1 MTNRVRLGMTAALY
15 GASRKPVKLPPLLS
29 WDKIAAMS
37 NAVFEGLKVLD
48 LSEDIAG
55 SFCARLLADY
65 GADVLKV
72 EPTAGSTMRRVG
84 PYYHDDPHPEKSLFF
99 LILNLNKKGITLNL
113 ETASGRNLL
122 RELVPHVDLVVES
135 YRPGQLDDL
144 GIGYEA
150 LSAINPSLVMTS
162 ITPFGQTGPYSQ
174 YAGEEIVSYAMGMVM
189 GISGVQGRPPLKHG
203 GFQAQ
208 YQGGLFGAG
217 ATAMA
222 LFAQDRHGVGQHV
235 DVSITECVAST
246 MMATQ
251 TIYPFIGGVQIRR
264 ADGTMWE
271 NPMPCKDGWIIVQAG
286 GGATWED
293 IADFFQA
300 PELLEPRFADRAE
313 RVRNGPAM
321 DQVVLNAIK
330 DREKWELF
338 PKAAE
343 KRMLFGLVQTP
354 TELAECPQL
363 ESREFYRE
371 TEHPVIGRIKVPA
384 ELFRMSAS
392 PYQMRMAAPLL
403 GQHNEEVYGDGLGYD
418 RATLSVMRQLDVI

>member
-1 MTNRVRLGMTAALY
+1 MEGVG
-15 GASRKPVKLPPLLS
+15 PLS
-29 WDKIAAMS
+29 GI
-37 NAVFEGLKVLD
+37 KVLD

-72 EPTAGSTMRRVG
+72 EPPGGSAMRRIG
-84 PYYHDDPHPEKSLFF
+84 PYYHDDPDPEKSLFF
-99 LILNLNKKGITLNL
+99 LILNLNKKGSTLDL
-113 ETASGRNLL
+113 KAHAGRRVL
-122 RELVPHVDLVVES
+122 RELVPHIDLVIES
-135 YRPGQLDDL
+135 YRPGYLADFGL
-144 GIGYEA
+144 GYEDIA
-150 LSAINPSLVMTS
+150 KINPGVVMTS
-162 ITPFGQTGPYSQ
+162 ITPFGQSGPYRQ

-222 LFAQDRHGVGQHV
+222 LFAQDRQGVGQHV

-300 PELLEPRFADRAE
+300 PELLEERFADRAQ

-321 DQVVLNAIK
+321 DQVVLDAIR

-354 TELAECPQL
+354 SELAECPQL

-371 TEHPVIGRIKVPA
+371 TEHPVVGKVKVPA
-384 ELFRMSAS
+384 ELFRMSPAG
-392 PYQMRMAAPLL
+392 YQLRMPAPTL
-403 GQHNEEVYGDGLGYD
+403 GQHNDEVYCEGLGYT
-418 RATLSVMRQLDVI
+418 AEELVVMRQNGVI

>member
-1 MTNRVRLGMTAALY
+1 MA
-15 GASRKPVKLPPLLS
+15 KLPPS
-29 WDKIAAMS
+29 PAWDKIAAMFDAPLS
-37 NAVFEGLKVLD
+37 GIKVLD

-72 EPTAGSTMRRVG
+72 EPPGGSAMRRVG
-84 PYYHDDPHPEKSLFF
+84 PFYHDDPHPEKSLFF
-99 LILNLNKKGITLNL
+99 LILNLNKKGVTLNL
-113 ETASGRNLL
+113 EDRRRPAHPEGTRA
-122 RELVPHVDLVVES
+122 PHVDLVIES
-135 YRPGQLDDL
+135 YRPGHLDDL

-150 LSAINPSLVMTS
+150 LSAINPNLVMTS

-251 TIYPFIGGVQIRR
+251 TIYPFIGGVQVRR
-264 ADGTMWE
+264 APGTMWE

-293 IADFFQA
+293 IADFFRA
-300 PELLEPRFADRAE
+300 PELLEPRFADRAQ

-321 DQVVLNAIK
+321 DQVVLDAIK

-338 PKAAE
+338 PAAAE

-354 TELAECPQL
+354 TELADCPQL

-384 ELFRMSAS
+384 ELFRMTPAG
-392 PYQMRMAAPLL
+392 YQLRMAAPTL
-403 GQHNEEVYGDGLGYD
+403 GQHNEEIFVEGLGYD
-418 RATLSVMRQLDVI
+418 RETLAVMRQLDVI

>member
-1 MTNRVRLGMTAALY
+1 M
-15 GASRKPVKLPPLLS
+15 
-29 WDKIAAMS
+29 IAG
-37 NAVFEGLKVLD
+37 VFDGLKVLD

-72 EPTAGSTMRRVG
+72 EPPSGSAMRRIG
-84 PYYHDDPHPEKSLFF
+84 PFYHDDPHPEKSLFF
-99 LILNLNKKGITLNL
+99 LILNLNKKGISLNL
-113 ETASGRNLL
+113 RSAAGRRLL
-122 RELVPHVDLVVES
+122 RELASRVDLVIES
-135 YRPGQLDDL
+135 SPPGYLDDL
-144 GIGYEA
+144 GIGYA
-150 LSAINPSLVMTS
+150 GLSAVNPQLVMTS
-162 ITPFGQTGPYSQ
+162 ITPFGQTGPYRH
-174 YAGEEIVSYAMGMVM
+174 YAGAEIVSYAMGMVM
-189 GISGVQGRPPLKHG
+189 GISGIQGQPPLKHG

-222 LFAQDRHGVGQHV
+222 LFARERSGIGQHV
-235 DVSITECVAST
+235 DVSVTECVAST

-264 ADGTMWE
+264 APGTMWE

-286 GGATWED
+286 GGASWED

-300 PELLEPRFADRAE
+300 PELLEPRFADRAQ

-321 DQVVLNAIK
+321 DRVVLDAIRE
-330 DREKWELF
+330 REKWELF
-338 PKAAE
+338 PKAAA

-354 TELAECPQL
+354 TELADCPQL

-371 TEHPVIGRIKVPA
+371 TQHPVIGRIKVPA
-384 ELFRMSAS
+384 ALFHMSPHGYQLRM
-392 PYQMRMAAPLL
+392 PAPLL
-403 GQHNEEVYGDGLGYD
+403 GQHNDEIFVAGLGYPKTEL
-418 RATLSVMRQLDVI
+418 AVMRQLDIV

>member
-1 MTNRVRLGMTAALY
+1 MEGVG
-15 GASRKPVKLPPLLS
+15 PLS
-29 WDKIAAMS
+29 GI
-37 NAVFEGLKVLD
+37 KVLD

-72 EPTAGSTMRRVG
+72 EPPDGSAMRRIG
-84 PYYHDDPHPEKSLFF
+84 PYYHDEADPEKSLFF
-99 LILNLNKKGITLNL
+99 LILNLNKKGSTLDL
-113 ETASGRNLL
+113 KSHAGRRIL
-122 RELVPHVDLVVES
+122 RELVPHIDLVIES
-135 YRPGQLDDL
+135 YRPGYLADL
-144 GIGYEA
+144 GLGYEDLA
-150 LSAINPSLVMTS
+150 KINPGVVMTS
-162 ITPFGQTGPYSQ
+162 ITPFGQSGPYSQ

-222 LFAQDRHGVGQHV
+222 LFAQDRQGVGQHV

-300 PELLEPRFADRAE
+300 PELLEERFADRAQ
-313 RVRNGPAM
+313 RVRNGSAM
-321 DQVVLNAIK
+321 DQVVLDAIK

-354 TELAECPQL
+354 SELAECPQL
-363 ESREFYRE
+363 ESRDFYRE
-371 TEHPVIGRIKVPA
+371 TEHPVIGKVKVPA
-384 ELFRMSAS
+384 ELFRMSPAG
-392 PYQMRMAAPLL
+392 YQLRMPAPTL
-403 GQHNEEVYGDGLGYD
+403 GQHNDEVYGAGLGYS
-418 RATLSVMRQLDVI
+418 AEELVVMQQNGVI

>member
-1 MTNRVRLGMTAALY
+1 MMG
-15 GASRKPVKLPPLLS
+15 G
-29 WDKIAAMS
+29 
-37 NAVFEGLKVLD
+37 VFEGLKVLD

-65 GADVLKV
+65 GADVLKI
-72 EPTAGSTMRRVG
+72 EHPSGSSMRRIG

-113 ETASGRNLL
+113 DTESGRAIL
-122 RELVPHVDLVVES
+122 RRLVPHVDLVVES
-135 YRPGQLDDL
+135 YRPGHLESL

-150 LSAINPSLVMTS
+150 LSAINPRLVMTS
-162 ITPFGQTGPYSQ
+162 ITPFGQTGPYRD
-174 YAGEEIVSYAMGMVM
+174 YLGEEIVSYAMGMVM
-189 GISGVQGRPPLKHG
+189 GISGVQERAPLKHG

-222 LFAQDRHGVGQHV
+222 LFAQDRQGIGQHV
-235 DVSITECVAST
+235 DVSVTECVAST

-251 TIYPFIGGVQIRR
+251 TIYPFLGGVQIRR
-264 ADGTMWE
+264 QDGTMWE

-293 IADFFQA
+293 IAEFFQT
-300 PELLEPRFADRAE
+300 PELLEPRFADRAQ

-321 DQVVLNAIK
+321 DAVVLEAIK

-363 ESREFYRE
+363 DSREFYRE
-371 TEHPVIGRIKVPA
+371 TEHPIIGRIKVPA
-384 ELFRMSAS
+384 QLFKMSATPYQLRMSA
-392 PYQMRMAAPLL
+392 PTL
-403 GQHNEEVYGDGLGYD
+403 GQHNEEIYLDGLGID
-418 RATLSVMRQLDVI
+418 RPTLSVMRQLDVI

>member
-1 MTNRVRLGMTAALY
+1 M
-15 GASRKPVKLPPLLS
+15 
-29 WDKIAAMS
+29 IAG
-37 NAVFEGLKVLD
+37 VFEGLKVLD

-72 EPTAGSTMRRVG
+72 EPPSGSAMRRAG
-84 PYYHDDPHPEKSLFF
+84 PFYHDDPHPEKSLFF

-113 ETASGRNLL
+113 QSAAGRRLL
-122 RELVPHVDLVVES
+122 RELASQVDLVIES
-135 YRPGQLDDL
+135 CRPGYLDDL
-144 GIGYEA
+144 GIGYA
-150 LSAINPSLVMTS
+150 GLSAVNPQLVMTS
-162 ITPFGQTGPYSQ
+162 ITPFGQTGPYRY
-174 YAGEEIVSYAMGMVM
+174 YAGAEIVSYAMGMVM

-222 LFAQDRHGVGQHV
+222 LFARERSGVGQQV
-235 DVSITECVAST
+235 DVSVTECVAST

-264 ADGTMWE
+264 AAGTMWE
-271 NPMPCKDGWIIVQAG
+271 NPMPCQDGWIIVQAG
-286 GGATWED
+286 GGASWED

-300 PELLEPRFADRAE
+300 PELLEPRFADRAQ

-321 DQVVLNAIK
+321 DQVVLDAI
-330 DREKWELF
+330 RERKKWELF

-354 TELAECPQL
+354 TELAQCPQL

-384 ELFRMSAS
+384 ELFRMS
-392 PYQMRMAAPLL
+392 PNGYQLRMPAPLL
-403 GQHNEEVYGDGLGYD
+403 GQHNDEIFVAGLGCD
-418 RATLSVMRQLDVI
+418 RAQLSLMRQLDII

>member
-1 MTNRVRLGMTAALY
+1 MEFG
-15 GASRKPVKLPPLLS
+15 GPLTG
-29 WDKIAAMS
+29 
-37 NAVFEGLKVLD
+37 VKVLD

-72 EPTAGSTMRRVG
+72 EPPSGSTMRRMG
-84 PYYHDDPHPEKSLFF
+84 PFYHDDADPEKSLFF
-99 LILNLNKKGITLNL
+99 LILNLNKKGVTLNL
-113 ETASGRNLL
+113 QSAGGQRLL
-122 RELVPHVDLVVES
+122 KELIPHVDLVIES
-135 YRPGQLDDL
+135 YKPGYLGDL
-144 GIGYEA
+144 GLGYEEI
-150 LSAINPSLVMTS
+150 SRINPGVVLTS

-222 LFAQDRHGVGQHV
+222 LFAQDRHGTGQHV

-293 IADFFQA
+293 IADFFRA
-300 PELLEPRFADRAE
+300 PELLEPRFADRAQ

-321 DQVVLNAIK
+321 DQVVLDAIR

-338 PKAAE
+338 PNAAE

-354 TELAECPQL
+354 SELADCPQL
-363 ESREFYRE
+363 ESRHFYRE
-371 TEHPVIGRIKVPA
+371 TEHPVIGTVKVPA
-384 ELFRMSAS
+384 ELFRMSPAG
-392 PYQMRMAAPLL
+392 YQLRMPAPTL
-403 GQHNEEVYGDGLGYD
+403 GQHNSEVFTDGLGYSTD
-418 RATLSVMRQLDVI
+418 ELSVMRQTGVI

>member
-1 MTNRVRLGMTAALY
+1 MDIAG
-15 GASRKPVKLPPLLS
+15 PLTG
-29 WDKIAAMS
+29 I
-37 NAVFEGLKVLD
+37 KVLD

-72 EPTAGSTMRRVG
+72 EPPGGSAMRRFG
-84 PYYHDDPHPEKSLFF
+84 PFYQEEPHPEKSLFF
-99 LILNLNKKGITLNL
+99 LILNLNKKGITLDL
-113 ETASGRNLL
+113 SSPAGRRLL
-122 RELVPHVDLVVES
+122 QELVPHVDLIVES
-135 YRPGQLDDL
+135 YRPGYLAEL
-144 GIGYEA
+144 GIGYDELA
-150 LSAINPSLVMTS
+150 RINSNLVITS

-300 PELLEPRFADRAE
+300 PELLEPRFADRAQ

-321 DQVVLNAIK
+321 DQVVLDAIRG
-330 DREKWELF
+330 REKWELF

-354 TELAECPQL
+354 SELAIAL
-363 ESREFYRE
+363 NWNR
-371 TEHPVIGRIKVPA
+371 
-384 ELFRMSAS
+384 AS
-392 PYQMRMAAPLL
+392 SIVKPNIR
-403 GQHNEEVYGDGLGYD
+403 
-418 RATLSVMRQLDVI
+418 

>member
-1 MTNRVRLGMTAALY
+1 MEIDG
-15 GASRKPVKLPPLLS
+15 PLTG
-29 WDKIAAMS
+29 I
-37 NAVFEGLKVLD
+37 KVLD

-72 EPTAGSTMRRVG
+72 EPPGGAALRRLG
-84 PYYHDDPHPEKSLFF
+84 PFYQQDPHPEKSLFF
-99 LILNLNKKGITLNL
+99 LILNLNKKGITLDL
-113 ETASGRNLL
+113 RAAAGQRLL
-122 RELVPHVDLVVES
+122 RELAPHVDLVVES
-135 YRPGQLDDL
+135 GRPGQLDEL
-144 GIGYEA
+144 GIGYDA
-150 LSAINPSLVMTS
+150 LAAVNPGLVLTS

-174 YAGEEIVSYAMGMVM
+174 HAGEEIVSYAMGMVM

-222 LFAQDRHGVGQHV
+222 LFARDRWGVGQHV
-235 DVSITECVAST
+235 DVSVTECVAST

-264 ADGTMWE
+264 AAGTMWE

-286 GGATWED
+286 GGASWED

-300 PELLEPRFADRAE
+300 PELLEPRFADRAQ

-321 DQVVLNAIK
+321 DQVVLDAIRE
-330 DREKWELF
+330 REKWELF

-354 TELAECPQL
+354 SELADCPQL
-363 ESREFYRE
+363 ESRGFYRE
-371 TEHPVIGRIKVPA
+371 TEHPVIGRVKVPA
-384 ELFRMSAS
+384 ELFRMSPAG
-392 PYQMRMAAPLL
+392 YRLRMPAPTL
-403 GQHNEEVYGDGLGYD
+403 GQHNEEVFVHGLGYG
-418 RATLSVMRQLDVI
+418 AGELAVMRQTGVI

>member
-1 MTNRVRLGMTAALY
+1 MEGVG
-15 GASRKPVKLPPLLS
+15 PLS
-29 WDKIAAMS
+29 GI
-37 NAVFEGLKVLD
+37 KVLD

-72 EPTAGSTMRRVG
+72 EPPGGSAMRRIG
-84 PYYHDDPHPEKSLFF
+84 PYYHDDPDPEKSLFF
-99 LILNLNKKGITLNL
+99 LILNLNKKGSTLDL
-113 ETASGRNLL
+113 KAHAGRRVL
-122 RELVPHVDLVVES
+122 RELVPHIDLVIES
-135 YRPGQLDDL
+135 YRPGYLADFGL
-144 GIGYEA
+144 GYEDIA
-150 LSAINPSLVMTS
+150 KINPGVVMTS
-162 ITPFGQTGPYSQ
+162 ITPFGQSGPYSQ

-222 LFAQDRHGVGQHV
+222 LFAQDRQGVGQHV

-300 PELLEPRFADRAE
+300 PELLEPRFADRAQ
-313 RVRNGPAM
+313 RVRNGAAM
-321 DQVVLNAIK
+321 DQVVLDAIK

-354 TELAECPQL
+354 SELAECPQL

-371 TEHPVIGRIKVPA
+371 TVHPVIGKVKVPA
-384 ELFRMSAS
+384 ELFRMSPAG
-392 PYQMRMAAPLL
+392 YQLRMPAPTL
-403 GQHNEEVYGDGLGYD
+403 GEHNDEVYGAGLGYS
-418 RATLSVMRQLDVI
+418 AEELGVMRQNGII

>member
-1 MTNRVRLGMTAALY
+1 MDFG
-15 GASRKPVKLPPLLS
+15 GPL
-29 WDKIAAMS
+29 
-37 NAVFEGLKVLD
+37 EGIKVLD

-65 GADVLKV
+65 GADVLKI
-72 EPTAGSTMRRVG
+72 EPPTGSSMRRIG
-84 PYYHDDPHPEKSLFF
+84 PFYHDDPDREKSLFF
-99 LILNLNKKGITLNL
+99 LILNLNKKGVTLDL
-113 ETASGRNLL
+113 QSRAGRRLL
-122 RELVPHVDLVVES
+122 KELIPHVDLVIES
-135 YRPGQLDDL
+135 YKPGYLTDL
-144 GIGYEA
+144 GLGYDDV
-150 LSAINPSLVMTS
+150 SAINPSVVMTS
-162 ITPFGQTGPYSQ
+162 ITPFGQTGPYNQ
-174 YAGEEIVSYAMGMVM
+174 YAGDEIVSYAMGMVM

-235 DVSITECVAST
+235 DVSTTECVAST

-251 TIYPFIGGVQIRR
+251 TIYPFVGGVQIRR

-293 IADFFQA
+293 IAEFFQA
-300 PELLEPRFADRAE
+300 PELLEPRFADRAQ

-321 DQVVLNAIK
+321 DRVVLDAIR

-354 TELAECPQL
+354 SELAECPQL

-371 TEHPVIGRIKVPA
+371 TDHPVIGKIKVPA
-384 ELFRMSAS
+384 ELFRMSAAG
-392 PYQMRMAAPLL
+392 YQLRMAAPTL
-403 GQHNEEVYGDGLGYD
+403 GQHNCEVFGEGLGYS
-418 RATLSVMRQLDVI
+418 AQELAVMRQTGVI